1 MRKLLVLIL
10 SPVLLLAVG
19 CAKPPTEKVSA
30 AEKAVADA
38 RQAGAPQYM
47 AEDFTKLESMLAGAK
62 SEIAAQES
70 KMAFLRDY
78 SKAEQTLATV
88 PTEAAR
94 VSGEAGKKKEEAK
107 AAAVQAQQAA
117 QAAVK
122 GAQDLIEQAPVGK
135 DRAALEAIKADADGL
150 NNSLAEVQSAIEKED
165 FQGAQ
170 ARAKAIQDK
179 GQALA
184 TELQTAIDKINAAK
198 ASPAKAAKK
207 K

>member
-38 RQAGAPQYM
+38 REAGAPQYM

-78 SKAEQTLATV
+78 SKAEQTLATL

-94 VSGEAGKKKEEAK
+94 VAGEAGKKKEEAK
-107 AAAVQAQQAA
+107 AAAIQAQQAA

-122 GAQDLIEQAPVGK
+122 GAQDLIEQAPAGK
-135 DRAALEAIKADADGL
+135 DRAALEAIKTDADGL
-150 NNSLAEVQSAIEKED
+150 NSSLAEVQTAIDAGD

-184 TELQTAIDKINAAK
+184 AELQTAIDKINAAK
-198 ASPAKAAKK
+198 APAAKAAKK

>member
-1 MRKLLVLIL
+1 MRKVLVLML

-30 AEKAVADA
+30 AEKSVAEA
-38 RQAGAPQYM
+38 REAGAPQYM

-78 SKAEQTLATV
+78 SKAEQTLAAV
-88 PTEAAR
+88 PTEATR
-94 VSGEAGKKKEEAK
+94 VAGEAGKKKEEAK
-107 AAAVQAQQAA
+107 SAAIQAQQAA

-122 GAQDLIEQAPVGK
+122 GAQDLIMQAPVGK

-150 NNSLAEVQSAIEKED
+150 NNSLAEVQTAIEKGD

-179 GQALA
+179 GQAL
-184 TELQTAIDKINAAK
+184 TMELQTAIDKINAAK
-198 ASPAKAAKK
+198 APPAKAAKK